1 MTAFLCMWWLMLI
14 YWYVSSLYPVLCH
27 ISDLFILRWIEFCM
41 VFNAKCWME
50 MLYLDVRPS
59 KLSAYTETAI
69 SHASSTSFFV
79 LYFVS
84 SFEMAP
90 FAACEMIVRGG
101 ACVCVLVRMQPLC
114 FLSFVFLHWG
124 ADAPS
129 KFPSYFLT
137 YTSPSAL
144 VPICWNDCTICWR
157 QQTFCQSF
165 CSLKEKKNEKLK
177 KKE

>member
-1 MTAFLCMWWLMLI
+1 MYPKYSMQCDCSNETVKMTAFLCMWWLMLI

-41 VFNAKCWME
+41 VFNAKCWTE

-59 KLSAYTETAI
+59 NLSAYTETAI
-69 SHASSTSFFV
+69 SHVSSTSFFV

-101 ACVCVLVRMQPLC
+101 ACVCVSLYV
-114 FLSFVFLHWG
+114 
-124 ADAPS
+124 
-129 KFPSYFLT
+129 
-137 YTSPSAL
+137 
-144 VPICWNDCTICWR
+144 
-157 QQTFCQSF
+157 
-165 CSLKEKKNEKLK
+165 CSLCVSSVLYSCTEGQTPPPNSPPIF
-177 KKE
+177 